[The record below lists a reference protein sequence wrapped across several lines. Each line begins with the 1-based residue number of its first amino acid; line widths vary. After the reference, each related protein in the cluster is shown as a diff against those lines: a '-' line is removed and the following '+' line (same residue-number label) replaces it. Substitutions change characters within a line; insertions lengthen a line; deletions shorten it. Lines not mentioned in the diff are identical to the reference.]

1 MFNRS
6 LLAAAMAVTLSG
18 CVSPL
23 VEPDRAEWQHKM
35 NDARDWQEMAKRTVA
50 AIPLASS
57 GPSYNV
63 YVEPGQTQFGDTYK
77 EYLEEQ
83 LFARGFPVARDE
95 DAADIVLAFEV
106 KPLLY
111 ADKKRITDYNSLRG
125 AVVAGLGQ
133 ARNISRLDTGLAA
146 LVETGAVFDYLSALN
161 GATNTEVVVISKIR
175 SPHTRNFHFIRSET
189 FYVPPTDFTMY
200 LPPEPGLPELP
211 VVALHIS
218 SR

>member
-1 MFNRS
+1 MFRKVI
-6 LLAAAMAVTLSG
+6 LATAMAAALSG

-57 GPSYNV
+57 GQSYNV
-63 YVEPGQTQFGDTYK
+63 YVQPDATQFGDTYR

-83 LFARGFPVARDE
+83 LFGRGFPVVRTP
-95 DAADIVLAFEV
+95 DAADITVSYQV

-111 ADKKRITDYNSLRG
+111 AGKKRISDYNGLWA
-125 AVVAGLGQ
+125 AVIAGLGQ
-133 ARNISRLDTGLAA
+133 ARNISRIDTGLAA
-146 LVETGAVFDYLSALN
+146 LVETGAVVDYLSALD
-161 GATNTEVVVISKIR
+161 GATNAEVVVISKIT
-175 SPHTRNFHFIRSET
+175 SPRTSHFHFVRSET
-189 FYVPPTDFTMY
+189 FYVPPSDFPMY
-200 LPPEPGLPELP
+200 LPPAPGLPIVPLR
-211 VVALHIS
+211 IS

>member
-1 MFNRS
+1 MFRKI
-6 LLAAAMAVTLSG
+6 LLAAACAAALSG

-57 GPSYNV
+57 GQSYNV
-63 YVEPGQTQFGDTYK
+63 YVQPDATQFGDTYR

-83 LFARGFPVARDE
+83 LFARGFPVVRTPE
-95 DAADIVLAFEV
+95 AADIVLSYEV

-111 ADKKRITDYNSLRG
+111 AEKKRITDYSSLRG
-125 AVVAGLGQ
+125 AVIAGLGQ

-146 LVETGAVFDYLSALN
+146 LVETGAVFDYLSALD
-161 GATNTEVVVISKIR
+161 GATNAEVVVVSKIS
-175 SPHTRNFHFIRSET
+175 SPRTLHFHFVRSET
-189 FYVPPTDFTMY
+189 FYVPPSDFTMY
-200 LPPEPGLPELP
+200 LPPAPGLPELP
-211 VVALHIS
+211 VVPLHIS

>member
-6 LLAAAMAVTLSG
+6 LLAAALAVALSG

-50 AIPLASS
+50 AIPLASN
-57 GPSYNV
+57 GQSYNV
-63 YVEPGQTQFGDTYK
+63 YVRPDATQFGDTYR

-83 LFARGFPVARDE
+83 LFARGFPVVRTPE
-95 DAADIVLAFEV
+95 SADITVSYDV

-111 ADKKRITDYNSLRG
+111 ADKKRITDYNSLWA
-125 AVVAGLGQ
+125 AVIGGLGQ
-133 ARNISRLDTGLAA
+133 ARNISRIDTGLAA
-146 LVETGAVFDYLSALN
+146 LVETGAVVDYLSALD
-161 GATNTEVVVISKIR
+161 GATNAEVVVISKITSGR
-175 SPHTRNFHFIRSET
+175 TDHFHFVRSET
-189 FYVPPTDFTMY
+189 FYIPPSDFPMY
-200 LPPEPGLPELP
+200 LPPVPGLP
-211 VVALHIS
+211 VVPLRVS